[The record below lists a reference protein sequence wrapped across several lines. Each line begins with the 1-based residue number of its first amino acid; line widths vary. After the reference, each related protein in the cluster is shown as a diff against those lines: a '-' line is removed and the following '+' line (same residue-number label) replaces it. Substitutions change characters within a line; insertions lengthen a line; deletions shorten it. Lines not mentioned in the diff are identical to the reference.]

1 MCRRFYQMRSHGQ
14 KEFNGQEF
22 KTEYELESEISGRD
36 ALPCVRKWD
45 ADGGSY
51 DLRNH
56 PHSDVV
62 TL

>member
-1 MCRRFYQMRSHGQ
+1 MARSLKQ
-14 KEFNGQEF
+14 STK
-22 KTEYELESEISGRD
+22 LESEISGRD

-56 PHSDVV
+56 PNSDVL